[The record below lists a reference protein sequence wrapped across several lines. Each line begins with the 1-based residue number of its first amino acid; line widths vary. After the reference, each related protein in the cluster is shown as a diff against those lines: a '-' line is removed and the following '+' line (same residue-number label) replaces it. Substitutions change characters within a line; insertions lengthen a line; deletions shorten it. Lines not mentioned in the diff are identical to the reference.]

1 MGIIQWS
8 NVNVNDRMITITV
21 IVTRSMRRMHSNLT
35 KRTRTYTL
43 NTRNQHVHTDD
54 SLFREEIKSKKER
67 A

>member
-1 MGIIQWS
+1 MIQWS

-43 NTRNQHVHTDD
+43 NTRNQHVHTDNL
-54 SLFREEIKSKKER
+54 LFREEIKSKKER